1 LIIGFDAV
9 YAELINVA
17 NGIAKSDA
25 DGVASANG
33 IKSAVTAVGSD
44 VLAGNADLVTINAQL
59 QANGGVEA
67 NILTA
72 VGSLG
77 GVLTNNGIQLGQIES
92 NTAYLAGISNL
103 IDMGNGTLVGE
114 SNRLVQ
120 IVSNTAI
127 IAGGLS
133 SMSNYAA
140 SALALTNAAMGGQ
153 DAGVNWYTNVY
164 GMTNYATGLADNYGV
179 YRWGEYGNTA
189 SVASGDVG
197 IDLITGIDA
206 NFWTLNLTVGS
217 TVYTFD
223 LNPMDN
229 AGIAEIASLMRQ
241 AEYWFICIF
250 WILAVNKLLSDIV
263 AHVASTTQLLA
274 NTTVVLGNSIGQV
287 TTPIYLPI
295 MIACMLAVPLFISG
309 MLDGGVGAN
318 WLSGAFSS
326 PFSNSGS
333 GVLGQSYCMADR
345 FIPINFA
352 VSSLLYYAAVRLG
365 ATPIWIGAVTIYK
378 ALVS

>member
-1 LIIGFDAV
+1 
-9 YAELINVA
+9 
-17 NGIAKSDA
+17 
-25 DGVASANG
+25 
-33 IKSAVTAVGSD
+33 VGSD
-44 VLAGNADLVTINAQL
+44 VLSGNADLVTINAQL

-72 VGSLG
+72 VDGLG
-77 GVLTNNGIQLGQIES
+77 GVLTNSEIQLGLIES
-92 NTAYLAGISNL
+92 NTAFLAGISNL
-103 IDMGNGTLVGE
+103 IDVGNGTLVGE

-120 IVSNTAI
+120 IVSNTSI

-133 SMSNYAA
+133 TMSNYAA
-140 SALALTNAAMGGQ
+140 SALALTNDAMGGQ
-153 DAGVNWYTNVY
+153 FDGVYWYTNVY
-164 GMTNYATGLADNYGV
+164 GMTNYATGVANDFSV
-179 YRWGEYGNTA
+179 SRWGEYGNTA

-197 IDLITGIDA
+197 INPITGIDA
-206 NFWTLNLTVGS
+206 SFWTLNLTAAG
-217 TVYTFD
+217 TTYTFD

-229 AGIAEIASLMRQ
+229 SGIAQIASLMRQ

-250 WILAVNKLLSDIV
+250 WVLAVNKVLSDIV
-263 AHVASTTQLLA
+263 AHIASTTQLLA
-274 NTTVVLGNSIGQV
+274 NRTVVLGNSIGQV
-287 TTPIYLPI
+287 TVPLYLPI
-295 MIACMLAVPLFISG
+295 MVACMLAVPLFISG
-309 MLDGGVGAN
+309 MLSGGIGAT

-326 PFSNSGS
+326 PFSNTGN
-333 GVLGQSYCMADR
+333 GGAVGQAYCMADQ